1 MTVNRNPSRI
11 AAFDVASKRLRGVF
25 SSYTYAAKFL
35 NMTTAAVHFACTGA
49 SVSCNGWYFRS
60 LDNVN
65 IEFDN
70 SFGKL
75 TLEEFDKL
83 SGVNRVVYPKSN
95 PRKKR
100 TKTTKQTV

>member
-1 MTVNRNPSRI
+1 MKVSRTPSKV
-11 AAFDVASKRLRGVF
+11 AVFDIEKRRLRGVF
-25 SSYTYAAKFL
+25 SSQTYAAKFL
-35 NMTTAAVHFACTGA
+35 NMTTAAVHFACTGVTVA
-49 SVSCNGWYFRS
+49 CNGWYFRS

-75 TLEEFDKL
+75 TLEEFDQL
-83 SGVNRVVYPKSN
+83 TGVDRVVYPKSN

-100 TKTTKQTV
+100 TRKEVA